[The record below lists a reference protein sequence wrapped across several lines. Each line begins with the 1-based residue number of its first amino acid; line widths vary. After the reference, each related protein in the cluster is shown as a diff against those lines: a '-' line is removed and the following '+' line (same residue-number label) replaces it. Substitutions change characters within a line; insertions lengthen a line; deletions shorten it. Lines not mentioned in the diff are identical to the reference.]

1 MQSYNSIVESAKSRG
16 AGKKLREELAR
27 QSIVNNALSKINSK
41 LSEDVEQVIG
51 ETLREVALHMDLDR
65 MFLYTFDKDNPK
77 AYSLRSY
84 FDVSGEM
91 PGDDILTLLP
101 ERLYLVEDAI
111 KRGNGCCMLDRTNMT
126 QRDVINLMRYNFR
139 AEIAYP
145 IYLEGRLYGILIFA
159 ESKSERIWTKEEL
172 RFSQSISL
180 LIQNMLENAD
190 GDDNVRNVNKHLIET
205 YNSFHEGIFIRD
217 LYTGY
222 VFFSNKALNDMLG
235 YDLTGGDS
243 RKILKNLRDKFEHMD
258 GVRKDIAGRRI
269 TNWCSYVPALDEIMD
284 ITEVPIEWLQ
294 GGAATMIIMK
304 KAKDN

>member
-1 MQSYNSIVESAKSRG
+1 MESAKSRG

-77 AYSLRSY
+77 AFSLRSY

-91 PGDDILTLLP
+91 PSDDILTLLP
-101 ERLYLVEDAI
+101 ERLYLVVDAI

-145 IYLEGRLYGILIFA
+145 IYLEGRLYGILILQSRNRN
-159 ESKSERIWTKEEL
+159 ESGQKKNFVSHRV
-172 RFSQSISL
+172 SL
-180 LIQNMLENAD
+180 
-190 GDDNVRNVNKHLIET
+190 
-205 YNSFHEGIFIRD
+205 
-217 LYTGY
+217 
-222 VFFSNKALNDMLG
+222 
-235 YDLTGGDS
+235 
-243 RKILKNLRDKFEHMD
+243 
-258 GVRKDIAGRRI
+258 
-269 TNWCSYVPALDEIMD
+269 C
-284 ITEVPIEWLQ
+284 
-294 GGAATMIIMK
+294 
-304 KAKDN
+304 

>member
-1 MQSYNSIVESAKSRG
+1 
-16 AGKKLREELAR
+16 
-27 QSIVNNALSKINSK
+27 
-41 LSEDVEQVIG
+41 
-51 ETLREVALHMDLDR
+51 MDLDR

-91 PGDDILTLLP
+91 PSDDILTLLP
-101 ERLYLVEDAI
+101 ERLYLVVDAI

-190 GDDNVRNVNKHLIET
+190 GDDNVRNV
-205 YNSFHEGIFIRD
+205 
-217 LYTGY
+217 
-222 VFFSNKALNDMLG
+222 
-235 YDLTGGDS
+235 
-243 RKILKNLRDKFEHMD
+243 
-258 GVRKDIAGRRI
+258 
-269 TNWCSYVPALDEIMD
+269 
-284 ITEVPIEWLQ
+284 
-294 GGAATMIIMK
+294 
-304 KAKDN
+304 